1 MGLYSS
7 VVQDS
12 YSKQTEADVFI
23 PELWADAIRSTFK
36 KQLVLG
42 ALANDYSSL
51 VSGGGDKIHIPTFA
65 DVADAAA
72 KTQYDSV
79 SYSKNTETEITLD
92 IDQHYYTAAMIED
105 LAKVQSSADLMT
117 NYADSIGYKLA
128 LHMEDALAAKL
139 ATTTR
144 CINLDN
150 GNAGQT
156 LDRVL
161 SRSRIVAIVRHLYKV
176 GINPE
181 DCVMV
186 LSTRLYASLFDLDDF
201 VHAEKIGAV
210 ANFPAGT
217 VGTIMG
223 IPVIPSTRVNRNL
236 IAAGAVDETGANVD
250 DDLFPG
256 GFVIHKDALMVAYSK
271 YPTANA
277 EYDMDYIAHKMVTD
291 VVYGCGILHDSSVN
305 QARVFSLME
314 AGATAANG
322 GSWT

>member
-12 YSKQTEADVFI
+12 YSKQTELDVFI

-65 DVADAAA
+65 DVADAAE
-72 KTQYDSV
+72 KTAYDAV
-79 SYSKNTETEITLD
+79 SYSKNTETEITLT

-105 LAKVQSSADLMT
+105 LAKVQTSADLMT
-117 NYADSIGYKLA
+117 NYADSIAYKLA
-128 LHMEDALAAKL
+128 LHIEDALAAKL
-139 ATTTR
+139 SSSTR

-150 GNAGQT
+150 GDSSV
-156 LDRVL
+156 DRVL
-161 SRSRIVAIVRHLYKV
+161 NRKRIVAIVRHLYKV

-181 DCVMV
+181 DCVLV
-186 LSTRLYASLFDLDDF
+186 LSSRLYASLFDLDDF

-217 VGTIMG
+217 VGQIMG

-236 IAAGAVDETGANVD
+236 IAAAAVDEAGANVD

-256 GFVIHKDALMVAYSK
+256 GFVVHKDALMIGYSK
-271 YPTANA
+271 FPTANA

-291 VVYGCGILHDSSVN
+291 VVYGCGILHDASVN

>member
-1 MGLYSS
+1 MGAYSS
-7 VVQDS
+7 VTQGS
-12 YSKQTEADVFI
+12 YSKQTEIDVFI

-51 VSGGGDKIHIPTFA
+51 VSGGGDKIHIPSFA
-65 DVADAAA
+65 DVADAAQKSA
-72 KTQYDSV
+72 HTAV
-79 SYSKNTETEITLD
+79 SYSAATETEITLT

-117 NYADSIGYKLA
+117 NYADSIAYKLA

-139 ATTTR
+139 SSSTR

-150 GNAGQT
+150 GDSSV
-156 LDRVL
+156 DRVL
-161 SRSRIVAIVRHLYKV
+161 NRKRIVAIVRHLYKV

-181 DCVMV
+181 DCVLV

-217 VGTIMG
+217 VGTVMG

-236 IAAGAVDETGANVD
+236 IAAAAVDEAGANVD
-250 DDLFPG
+250 DNLFPG
-256 GFVIHKDALMVAYSK
+256 GFVVHKDALMVAYSK
-271 YPTANA
+271 FPTANA

-314 AGATAANG
+314 ADATTANG
-322 GSWT
+322 GDWT

>member
-12 YSKQTEADVFI
+12 YSSGTESAVFI

-36 KQLVLG
+36 KNLVLG

-65 DVADAAA
+65 DVADAAE
-72 KTQYDSV
+72 KTQYDAV
-79 SYSKNTETEITLD
+79 SYAKNTEVEISMD
-92 IDQHYYTAAMIED
+92 VNQHYYTAAMVED
-105 LAKVQSSADLMT
+105 MAKVQANSDLLAG
-117 NYADSIGYKLA
+117 YADSIGYKMA
-128 LHMEDALAAKL
+128 LHIEDALAAKL
-139 ATTTR
+139 AESTR
-144 CINLDN
+144 AINLDN
-150 GNAGQT
+150 GDSGV
-156 LDRVL
+156 DRVL
-161 SRSRIVAIVRHLYKV
+161 NRARIVAIVRHLYKV

-186 LSTRLYASLFDLDDF
+186 LSTRLYASLFNLDDF
-201 VHAEKIGAV
+201 VHAEKIGSV

-223 IPVIPSTRVNRNL
+223 IPVIPSPRIHRNL
-236 IAAGAVDETGANVD
+236 IAAGAVDEAGGNID
-250 DDLFPG
+250 NDLYPG
-256 GFVIHKDALMVAYSK
+256 GFVIHKDGLMMAYSK

-291 VVYGCGILHDSSVN
+291 VVYGCGLLHDASVN
-305 QARVFSLME
+305 QARVFTLYE
-314 AGATAANG
+314 AGQTAAS
-322 GSWT
+322 SWT